1 LKTNNLI
8 RYLETIRRFLL
19 ETFQRCLTVLD
30 SLSID

>member
-19 ETFQRCLTVLD
+19 ETFQRCLTAVAVEVF
-30 SLSID
+30 